1 MPNRSVPP
9 ASAPARSEPS
19 GRTPPGAGASLLS
32 AVLPVA
38 ARYGLVLAGGHALAL
53 HGLAVR
59 PGEEIH
65 LVTDREDGAGRR
77 ARVAEAAEVAE
88 VAGAAEAVRRG
99 LLEAG
104 LEAAL
109 GAVGPREAALA
120 VRDEVTGER
129 REVVLRRE
137 ALQRPAVTL
146 GGLRVIDTDDA
157 VGLALRALHDAG
169 LAGDLAVAARAGR
182 SRTFRELE
190 ALARPHHDDFALPEL
205 VMRLEFAELMPDEA
219 FQASGVDVTEAARV
233 RAFARAW
240 AEDIRLRRSEDGDAD
255 YDDPDLPAVD

>member
-1 MPNRSVPP
+1 MPPQSVPNRSVPP

-77 ARVAEAAEVAE
+77 ARVTE

-146 GGLRVIDTDDA
+146 GGLRVIDADDA

-190 ALARPHHDDFALPEL
+190 ALARPHHDNFALPEL
-205 VMRLEFAELMPDEA
+205 VMRLEFAELMPEEA
-219 FQASGVDVTEAARV
+219 FQASGVDGTEAARV